1 MPVLD
6 VMLHFCQNKGGD
18 NHTPSAFRA
27 MRRSTAKVNKLAG
40 ALGLI
45 LALPLSFAEA
55 APADLRT
62 NADVSSLAELAQSA
76 SILEAWRSYALAD
89 LTQGFSWA
97 RGSEPML
104 SAPSLFDRGN
114 AHLAPPPSRFAGAA
128 VDPAPL
134 QVSFVKSKVADTPM
148 FVPSDSLGLMQDYT
162 PGLQRYIVAP
172 SFSEPWGENSALSF
186 SAIFAYQR
194 FAGLG
199 LGIDSVP
206 VQDSGAFA
214 ASPLMGRNSEGSY
227 GSGMRVDFNSA
238 LTDRLSWQVG
248 YQSRVNMDAFNDYR
262 GVYSEPG
269 SFDIPA
275 SANAGLG
282 FALTPRLKFDLGV
295 ERVMYSEITPFTSD
309 ALPTRFLV
317 LLGSSISPAFAWQN
331 LSVYSVGGSWRDPL
345 DSVWT
350 LHYSTREQP
359 LPTSPL
365 LQSALEPYLSS
376 HDIEFGFAHVFGLN
390 SSLHLAATYAPTQFV
405 LGLPTSYSLRT
416 GDSGNVI
423 EYETTWVTRF

>member
-162 PGLQRYIVAP
+162 RAC
-172 SFSEPWGENSALSF
+172 
-186 SAIFAYQR
+186 SAISLRLR
-194 FAGLG
+194 FP
-199 LGIDSVP
+199 S
-206 VQDSGAFA
+206 
-214 ASPLMGRNSEGSY
+214 
-227 GSGMRVDFNSA
+227 
-238 LTDRLSWQVG
+238 
-248 YQSRVNMDAFNDYR
+248 
-262 GVYSEPG
+262 
-269 SFDIPA
+269 
-275 SANAGLG
+275 
-282 FALTPRLKFDLGV
+282 LGV
-295 ERVMYSEITPFTSD
+295 
-309 ALPTRFLV
+309 
-317 LLGSSISPAFAWQN
+317 
-331 LSVYSVGGSWRDPL
+331 
-345 DSVWT
+345 
-350 LHYSTREQP
+350 
-359 LPTSPL
+359 
-365 LQSALEPYLSS
+365 
-376 HDIEFGFAHVFGLN
+376 
-390 SSLHLAATYAPTQFV
+390 
-405 LGLPTSYSLRT
+405 RT
-416 GDSGNVI
+416 V
-423 EYETTWVTRF
+423 R